1 MCICVYVVFMWIH
14 NLTIRQKSVLI
25 ALKMIPFASLNVILF
40 VCRFLFFFA
49 FSRRTWIRH
58 TNKPNKTWTEHVSH
72 LIYLYRMCT
81 SSKEKLKR
89 VEIMTDF
96 HELSIHNDI
105 NLDAMYIK
113 CVECFYGDI
122 KCMLV
127 LLTCRCRYVGV
138 RVYVFFS
145 IK

>member
-1 MCICVYVVFMWIH
+1 
-14 NLTIRQKSVLI
+14 
-25 ALKMIPFASLNVILF
+25 
-40 VCRFLFFFA
+40 
-49 FSRRTWIRH
+49 
-58 TNKPNKTWTEHVSH
+58 
-72 LIYLYRMCT
+72 MCT

-122 KCMLV
+122 KCML
-127 LLTCRCRYVGV
+127 CY
-138 RVYVFFS
+138 
-145 IK
+145 